1 MMTIENQRPGLS
13 LQQTGYVRNDVG
25 ELTAAQAMLENQAQK
40 MGSHWDYGQNDA
52 TELVSEGAGYLGY

>member
-1 MMTIENQRPGLS
+1 MMTVENQRPGLS

-40 MGSHWDYGQNDA
+40 TSRGQDH
-52 TELVSEGAGYLGY
+52 